1 MLDSVICAGAW
12 TQSLFYIN
20 MYMYSNNVAY
30 NSPTEASDY
39 EIWKSLRDQLL
50 FSFQFIE
57 KPAKWNCGKVTNT
70 SILST
75 TSCVQRLNLHTSH
88 VAYLAGAYHNL
99 HSTK

>member
-1 MLDSVICAGAW
+1 MLDSVIRAGAW

-39 EIWKSLRDQLL
+39 EIWKGLRDQLL

-70 SILST
+70 STVYCLQLVVCKGLICIRAMWLIWLELIT
-75 TSCVQRLNLHTSH
+75 VYI
-88 VAYLAGAYHNL
+88 A
-99 HSTK
+99 